1 MSLSLKIFTRATGQS
16 KFVAERVFE
25 EERITVGRN
34 TTCTLALDD
43 PDRCLSR
50 VHAELVKTGK
60 GYILKVLSGTSPVL
74 VNGESHSQG
83 SEVMVR
89 AGDTLAMDVY
99 DLQVV
104 SVAEAGP
111 DPEATMVG
119 RAPSQAS
126 LAARVAAASRAQPAD
141 SGAAQS
147 APAPREAP
155 AAAPGQS
162 AGPGSGRKKWLVIGG
177 VVVAGVVALAL
188 ALPALKGL
196 VPDSEAQKKAELRVA
211 QLDGEAR
218 SLLKL
223 VEGDRRDLKEAVAG
237 SRREIEKV
245 EGQLRSAR
253 TSRERAPLEA
263 ALREAER
270 KAKLNTVLENT
281 VRDQTEGPNGLPKAE
296 GNLIAAAT
304 AAKGKDKAEAI
315 KLLEETVAALT
326 AVRAKIAEDRKV
338 AQAEDERSRGELQTG
353 AKAEA
358 DARAKMEIEAR
369 ARAEA
374 EVKARLE
381 REARAKAAADT
392 AKAAAKGTPPAPEP
406 QMSKAALAAQA
417 AQEAKAARAAQAAQA
432 AQDAQAAKAA
442 KAAQAAQTA
451 QEAQAAKAAAA
462 QAVLDAKAAKA
473 GQASKAA
480 QDAAA
485 AKAAQDAQAAKAA
498 QEAQAA
504 KAAQDAQAARAA
516 QAAQA
521 AQAAAAQVAASPCLG
536 KLSGAWAHAVG
547 GTWTFAGSQGTLVV
561 NSSNYGASAQQ
572 ITVMN
577 VSSCENDTVTYKV
590 VRLALVNTDDPKLA
604 YDKTPANEPAL
615 STWAKVNTQR
625 YTITAGGLRFG
636 NYTFARR

>member
-16 KFVAERVFE
+16 RLVSERVFE

-60 GYILKVLSGTSPVL
+60 GYMLKVLSGTSPVI
-74 VNGESHSQG
+74 VNGEPHSQG

-89 AGDTLAMDVY
+89 PGDTLAMDVY
-99 DLQVV
+99 DLLVV

-111 DPEATMVG
+111 DPEATLVG
-119 RAPSQAS
+119 RAPSAT
-126 LAARVAAASRAQPAD
+126 LAARVAAASRPQPAD
-141 SGAAQS
+141 TSAAPG
-147 APAPREAP
+147 APAAREAP
-155 AAAPGQS
+155 APIPDQG
-162 AGPGSGRKKWLVIGG
+162 AGRGSGRKKWMIVGG
-177 VVVAGVVALAL
+177 AVVAGVVALAL

-211 QLDGEAR
+211 QLEGEAR

-223 VEGDRRDLKEAVAG
+223 VEGDRRDLKEAVAA
-237 SRREIEKV
+237 SKREIEKV
-245 EGQLRSAR
+245 EGQLRTAR
-253 TSRERAPLEA
+253 TGQERAPLEA

-270 KAKLNTVLENT
+270 RTRLNTALENK
-281 VRDQTEGPNGLPKAE
+281 VRDQTEGPNGLPKVE
-296 GNLIAAAT
+296 GNLVAAAT

-315 KLLEETVAALT
+315 KMLEETVAALT
-326 AVRAKIAEDRKV
+326 AVRAKIAEDRKL
-338 AQAEDERSRGELQTG
+338 AQAEDERSRGELQSG

-358 DARAKMEIEAR
+358 DARTKMEIEAR

-381 REARAKAAADT
+381 REARAKAGADA
-392 AKAAAKGTPPAPEP
+392 AKAAAKGAPPAEP

-417 AQEAKAARAAQAAQA
+417 AQEAKAAKAAQAAQA

-442 KAAQAAQTA
+442 RAAQAALAA

-462 QAVLDAKAAKA
+462 QAALDAKAAKA
-473 GQASKAA
+473 GQATKAA

-485 AKAAQDAQAAKAA
+485 AKAAQEAQAAKAA

-504 KAAQDAQAARAA
+504 KAAQEAQAARAA

-521 AQAAAAQVAASPCLG
+521 AQAAAAQVAASPCLA
-536 KLSGAWAHAVG
+536 KLSGAWSHAVG
-547 GTWTFAGSQGTLVV
+547 GTWTFAGSQGTLAV

-572 ITVMN
+572 ITAIN

-625 YTITAGGLRFG
+625 YTITASGLRLG
-636 NYTFARR
+636 NYTFAKR